1 MEILVENY
9 TNHAILSLI
18 CMKCTNNYNN
28 EIKTIIMYDNYQLQ
42 FSPLIKE
49 NRDVLLH
56 LLKPYATDLQNG
68 KWYDSLSSED
78 M

>member
-9 TNHAILSLI
+9 TKHAILHSI
-18 CMKCTNNYNN
+18 CMKCTNNYNKN
-28 EIKTIIMYDNYQLQ
+28 IIMYNNCQLQ

-68 KWYDSLSSED
+68 KWYDSPSSED